1 MKKTYK
7 IEVDCAACALK
18 MEDAAK
24 KVEGVTDATVSF
36 MTQKMKVEFADGSDE
51 KAVMENVMY
60 CKNCG
65 MKLENGT
72 KFCGGCGMPV
82 DNEIFEFTEKTL
94 DYMERTIIKK
104 RGSL

>member
-1 MKKTYK
+1 
-7 IEVDCAACALK
+7 
-18 MEDAAK
+18 
-24 KVEGVTDATVSF
+24 
-36 MTQKMKVEFADGSDE
+36 
-51 KAVMENVMY
+51 MY

-72 KFCGGCGMPV
+72 KFCGGYGMPV

>member
-1 MKKTYK
+1 
-7 IEVDCAACALK
+7 
-18 MEDAAK
+18 
-24 KVEGVTDATVSF
+24 
-36 MTQKMKVEFADGSDE
+36 
-51 KAVMENVMY
+51 MENVMY

-65 MKLENGT
+65 MKLEEGA

>member
-1 MKKTYK
+1 
-7 IEVDCAACALK
+7 
-18 MEDAAK
+18 
-24 KVEGVTDATVSF
+24 
-36 MTQKMKVEFADGSDE
+36 
-51 KAVMENVMY
+51 MENVMY

-104 RGSL
+104 RGAV

>member
-1 MKKTYK
+1 
-7 IEVDCAACALK
+7 
-18 MEDAAK
+18 
-24 KVEGVTDATVSF
+24 
-36 MTQKMKVEFADGSDE
+36 
-51 KAVMENVMY
+51 MY

-72 KFCGGCGMPV
+72 KFCGGCEMPV

>member
-1 MKKTYK
+1 
-7 IEVDCAACALK
+7 
-18 MEDAAK
+18 
-24 KVEGVTDATVSF
+24 
-36 MTQKMKVEFADGSDE
+36 
-51 KAVMENVMY
+51 MY

-104 RGSL
+104 RGSYFTLCIKNVCRKEGHYEK